1 MHGIKHEK
9 GVVERPNT
17 ARGEA
22 ECCIAA
28 RDHGLRVLYSAGT
41 ACTKRAITNLLYFER
56 AQVERRLTYHFDC
69 PFSGSDRLTRW
80 KKRQEASYQL
90 IYSEYYT
97 LNRAYCPYLARTVKE
112 TALCSVL

>member
-1 MHGIKHEK
+1 MRGIKHEK

-41 ACTKRAITNLLYFER
+41 ARRKRAITNLLCFGR
-56 AQVERRLTYHFDC
+56 AQVERRLAYRFDC
-69 PFSGSDRLTRW
+69 PLSGSDRLTTWR
-80 KKRQEASYQL
+80 KEASYQL
-90 IYSEYYT
+90 I
-97 LNRAYCPYLARTVKE
+97 LG
-112 TALCSVL
+112 VLHTESCILPLLG

>member
-1 MHGIKHEK
+1 MRGIKHEK
-9 GVVERPNT
+9 GMVERPNT

-41 ACTKRAITNLLYFER
+41 ARTKCVITNLLCFGQ
-56 AQVERRLTYHFDC
+56 AQVEQCLAYRFDC
-69 PFSGSDRLTRW
+69 PLSGSDLLTTW

-90 IYSEYYT
+90 I
-97 LNRAYCPYLARTVKE
+97 LG
-112 TALCSVL
+112 VLHVHTGSCVLPLLG

>member
-1 MHGIKHEK
+1 MRGIKHEK

-22 ECCIAA
+22 VCCIAA

-41 ACTKRAITNLLYFER
+41 ARTKRAITNLLCFGR
-56 AQVERRLTYHFDC
+56 AQVERRLAYRFDC
-69 PFSGSDRLTRW
+69 PLSGSDGLTTW

-90 IYSEYYT
+90 I
-97 LNRAYCPYLARTVKE
+97 LG
-112 TALCSVL
+112 VLHTGSCVLPLLG